1 MGIDVVAQGSYFEL
15 VVRAPARSANVGLLQ
30 SGRGLSHVLPV
41 VVTALTA
48 GKAGPGVDVIEHPEA
63 ELHPAA
69 HADVAELLIDNLA
82 GSTRP
87 MIIETHSEMVLLRA
101 RRRIAEGRLPAKSV
115 LIYWVQTEPGR
126 GSILRKITINES
138 GQVDNWPDG
147 VFIEDYDEIMAIRRA
162 NRSKA

>member
-1 MGIDVVAQGSYFEL
+1 
-15 VVRAPARSANVGLLQ
+15 
-30 SGRGLSHVLPV
+30 
-41 VVTALTA
+41 
-48 GKAGPGVDVIEHPEA
+48 
-63 ELHPAA
+63 
-69 HADVAELLIDNLA
+69 
-82 GSTRP
+82 

-115 LIYWVQTEPGR
+115 LVYWVQTEPGR

-162 NRSKA
+162 NRPKA